1 MAHEQNETIEAVN
14 KQTARRFFSTVGLGA
29 LALLAATQLGAF
41 LIGFLVQLLF
51 SDLATRWYYS
61 WFVSFVP
68 LYGLG
73 VPALLYVLRRLPHVE
88 AEDTEPA
95 TDAKRPSVGWWVL
108 CLVTMIGASYIGSFM
123 GQYVLVGLSALTGKI
138 FFDSLSGLVDRT
150 PLWATVLFT
159 VVLAPIAEEFLF
171 RKVFIDR
178 IRRYGDTAAILL
190 SATFFALF
198 HGNLHQMF
206 YAFFAGAILGYAYVR
221 TGKMRWNVS
230 LHMAFNALGGL
241 LIPYLLSLG
250 NGLGARI
257 GTPFIYASMAL
268 AVLLVLAEI
277 KKSRLRKNPIPMS
290 RDSLFSAMLGAP
302 GVAVAFV
309 CYTLVIV
316 LNMFLLSA

>member
-1 MAHEQNETIEAVN
+1 MANEQNEAVEAVN
-14 KQTARRFFSTVGLGA
+14 RRQAKRFFSTVGLGA
-29 LALLAATQLGAF
+29 LTLLAATQLGVF
-41 LIGFLVQLLF
+41 LIGFVVQTF
-51 SDLATRWYYS
+51 FAEFATRWYYN

-88 AEDTEPA
+88 IEVAEPSVDV
-95 TDAKRPSVGWWVL
+95 KRPSVGWWVL
-108 CLVTMIGASYIGSFM
+108 CLVAMIGTSYIGSFM
-123 GQYVLVGLSALTGKI
+123 GQYALAGLSVLTGKT
-138 FFDSLSGLVDRT
+138 FSNSLSGLVDRT

-159 VVLAPIAEEFLF
+159 VILAPIAEEFLF

-178 IRRYGDTAAILL
+178 IRRYGDTAAVLL

-206 YAFFAGAILGYAYVR
+206 YAFFAGAILGYVYVR

-250 NGLGARI
+250 DGWGMRI
-257 GTPFIYASMAL
+257 GTPFVYASMVL
-268 AVLLVLAEI
+268 AAMLVLSAI

-290 RDSLFSAMLGAP
+290 RDSLFSAILGAP
-302 GVAVAFV
+302 GVAVAFA
-309 CYTLVIV
+309 CYVLIIV
-316 LNMFLLSA
+316 LNLLLTGS